1 MTTITSSRLLVRT
14 NAPPPKTRSN
24 KRSASNSH
32 MRDCLSIGKSTRIV
46 GCTDR
51 LAVIESA
58 AGLSPKSQGASCG
71 NRCEDDEFPHSESGG
86 VLQASTARLKHDGQR
101 MHGAL
106 RETTTPLRS
115 ACDSATET
123 RERGTGLHDLM
134 RELAA
139 KVVGPCIPGSSGVRQ
154 VLTVRVVLRFA
165 LLGLAALVGLIRQG
179 RRS

>member
-1 MTTITSSRLLVRT
+1 
-14 NAPPPKTRSN
+14 
-24 KRSASNSH
+24 
-32 MRDCLSIGKSTRIV
+32 
-46 GCTDR
+46 
-51 LAVIESA
+51 
-58 AGLSPKSQGASCG
+58 
-71 NRCEDDEFPHSESGG
+71 
-86 VLQASTARLKHDGQR
+86 